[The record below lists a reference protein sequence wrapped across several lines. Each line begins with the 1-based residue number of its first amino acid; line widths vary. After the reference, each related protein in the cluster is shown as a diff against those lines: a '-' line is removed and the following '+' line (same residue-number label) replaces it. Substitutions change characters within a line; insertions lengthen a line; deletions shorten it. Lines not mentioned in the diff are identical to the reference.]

1 MPSTTND
8 TFSPEMIRILKI
20 FGLGSILLVL
30 ILSFFNDRKANN
42 SGDESNL
49 MRITDADRLYFKNIR
64 APYYDLEGRDDAKI
78 NIYRY
83 GKRIKKSE
91 NPIINLSILLN
102 RIKNEAY
109 IFVEPA
115 PETLPFV
122 LKWKNETHLDSG
134 KLAFYG
140 GDKIAHFDFVMKLN
154 MLMQDEIR
162 FELEQEE
169 NTLPILKTE
178 KEREALAITMKD
190 YFRMVNFKD

>member
-1 MPSTTND
+1 MPSTSND
-8 TFSPEMIRILKI
+8 AFSPEMIRILKI

-42 SGDESNL
+42 SGDEPNL
-49 MRITDADRLYFKNIR
+49 MRTTDADRLYFKNIR

-83 GKRIKKSE
+83 GKRIMDSE
-91 NPIINLSILLN
+91 NPILNLSILLN
-102 RIKNEAY
+102 RVKNETY

-134 KLAFYG
+134 KLVFYG
-140 GDKIAHFDFVMKLN
+140 GDKFAHFEFVMKLYF
-154 MLMQDEIR
+154 LMQDGIR

-169 NTLPILKTE
+169 NIHPILSTE
-178 KEREALAITMKD
+178 KEREALTITMKD
-190 YFRMVNFKD
+190 YFRLINFTD